1 MSGFIFF
8 IIFAAI
14 VVNIINSAKKFTSEM
29 RNDSDDADDREMRQI
44 LNRTVQ
50 RRMSN
55 SQGQSAQPGQ
65 AQRTPVREGESTYT
79 HQPLHETVVVHSPT
93 VHTDETD
100 CEAHKKPV
108 STEGSSIRAHEATAH
123 SKQEACEAHEKP
135 VSTEGESRE
144 QRLERLRRKKA
155 ELDAKKAFNERY
167 DENEVLKPATSEV
180 SVISPEML
188 RFDKKAVVQAMLY
201 SEILSKPKARR

>member
-1 MSGFIFF
+1 MG
-8 IIFAAI
+8 
-14 VVNIINSAKKFTSEM
+14 
-29 RNDSDDADDREMRQI
+29 
-44 LNRTVQ
+44 
-50 RRMSN
+50 
-55 SQGQSAQPGQ
+55 
-65 AQRTPVREGESTYT
+65 EGESTYT
-79 HQPLHETVVVHSPT
+79 HQPLHETVVVRSPT

-108 STEGSSIRAHEATAH
+108 STEGSSIRAHEA
-123 SKQEACEAHEKP
+123 CEAHDQP
-135 VSTEGESRE
+135 VSSEGESRE

-167 DENEVLKPATSEV
+167 DEHEVLKPATSEV